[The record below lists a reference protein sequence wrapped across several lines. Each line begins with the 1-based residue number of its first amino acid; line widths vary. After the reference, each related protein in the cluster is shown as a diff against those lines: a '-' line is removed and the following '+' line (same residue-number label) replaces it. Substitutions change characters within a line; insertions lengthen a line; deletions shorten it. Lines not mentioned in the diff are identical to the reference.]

1 MDHNVMDAV
10 PEKDGDVLF
19 ENVHVRDRKF
29 FKEFYTF
36 FFFKRPILIAL
47 YMIMA
52 LSITVNLISFF
63 LGEKDSLL
71 WTITPIL
78 WFLLVL
84 FLWWRNIKVATARQ
98 KESGNGE
105 WIVYTIKI
113 LEDRILYE
121 TSLGTTMEFGMGKI
135 KRISRT
141 KSYLLLRT
149 SASQIIPI
157 QKDAFEQ
164 GTYEDFCEF
173 LRSKGY
179 KVKE

>member
-19 ENVHVRDRKF
+19 ENVHIRDRKF

-36 FFFKRPILIAL
+36 FFFKRPFFVVCYIL
-47 YMIMA
+47 MA
-52 LSITVNLISFF
+52 LSIVVNIISFF
-63 LGEKDSLL
+63 FGEKDSLL
-71 WTITPIL
+71 NVIFPVL
-78 WFLLVL
+78 WFLLAL
-84 FLWWRNIKVATARQ
+84 FLWWWNVRAATAQQ

-149 SASQIIPI
+149 SASQMIPI